1 LSEQEAASQKRFQQS
16 KADYLSMKSRQDA
29 AAAQLAI
36 LGVSAGDLLEDG
48 IQPYLEVKAPLS
60 GYVAGLSI
68 NLGKY
73 VNAGE
78 PICDVI
84 DKGETL
90 LCLTAYEKDLAD
102 LSIGNQVQFRVNGM
116 GKETFHAVLVSIGQE
131 VDETSRSLEM
141 YARVKETNPR
151 FRPGMYVS
159 ARVEKK

>member
-1 LSEQEAASQKRFQQS
+1 
-16 KADYLSMKSRQDA
+16 MKSRQDA

-116 GKETFHAVLVSIGQE
+116 GKETFHAVLISIDRRWTRRA
-131 VDETSRSLEM
+131 VPEM